1 MFLFEDTANPATKY
15 TVNASLVYLAGV
27 TANTRIEVPHSMGPW
42 EAHLGASKGG
52 DLILAIRLEPSDPSL
67 NWAQAQIGRFLQS

>member
-1 MFLFEDTANPATKY
+1 MLFLCERFRFALGMFFQCERFRGSASAVFLFEDTANPATKN

-27 TANTRIEVPHSMGPW
+27 TANARIEVPHSMGPW

-52 DLILAIRLEPSDPSL
+52 T
-67 NWAQAQIGRFLQS
+67 